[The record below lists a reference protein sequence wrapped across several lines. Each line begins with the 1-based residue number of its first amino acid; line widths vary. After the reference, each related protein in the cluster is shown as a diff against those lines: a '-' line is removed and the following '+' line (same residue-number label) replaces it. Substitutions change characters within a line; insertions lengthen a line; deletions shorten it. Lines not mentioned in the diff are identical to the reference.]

1 VFELLLGHST
11 WAYRS
16 GELAFARGWPAWLY
30 VVCLLAAVPLI
41 AASLWRYRHLT
52 PLRLAALGLLQLSF
66 YALLLALL
74 WRPVLNVEQIRERE
88 NVVAVL
94 VDNSGSM
101 QTGETPSRL
110 QQAVK
115 ALDGG
120 VLTALEHSS
129 MVRLFSFSDHAE
141 PVEALAQLGLGVAQ
155 TRIGDSLRSVLQM
168 ASSTPLA
175 AVVLVSDGAETGGS
189 LNEAAIAELTAFG
202 VPIHTVGLG
211 PEQLANDLE
220 LSQLNVA
227 AAATAGETLKAEV
240 SIRHQQQGSTRLRI
254 YDGGNLLAAEEIK
267 LSSATGVT
275 TRSVEFPAG
284 AAGLRDLRFT
294 LDTAEGET
302 NTVNNSR
309 RQVIDVTGRRRA
321 VLYIEGEPR
330 WEYKFIRRAAET
342 DSSLRLAS
350 LVRATPNRYYR
361 QGVTNAEEL
370 PDGFPHEPAELD
382 KFDAVVIGSLE
393 AAALNPAQHQA
404 LKDFVDRRGGSL
416 LMLAGRDGLGDG
428 GWGRVA
434 VAQIL
439 PAQLAGSGAQ
449 TYGSKVSRAR
459 LTVYGAES
467 PLGRLDTDAKRNQT
481 LWEGLPPLA
490 DLQML
495 GPLRPGA
502 VVLLEASAGEAT
514 YPLLVTQ
521 RYGRGSSYLLA
532 TASTW
537 RWQMR
542 LPHDDP
548 RHKLFWRQLLH
559 TLAAA
564 APARASLSSDRK
576 VFDDETQIPLEAE
589 IFDEQFRPIANAVV
603 QVHAVAEDGT
613 VVEQRLLPTS
623 TDTGGGHEDG
633 RYSAVLAA
641 PATGLYR
648 VDMTATVGKQE
659 VGSDTL
665 HLRRDDGVLENFETQ
680 QHRAL
685 LERLAQLTG
694 GRYWRPDDLK
704 DLPDAIRYS
713 KAGMLERQTLDLWN
727 IPLVFIVL
735 LLLKTGEWLLRRQ
748 WGRL

>member
-1 VFELLLGHST
+1 MFELLLGHSS

-16 GELAFARGWPAWLY
+16 GELAFARGWPLWLY
-30 VVCLLAAVPLI
+30 IVLLLAAVLLI

-52 PLRLAALGLLQLSF
+52 PLRLGCLGVLQLLF
-66 YALLLALL
+66 YGLLLALL
-74 WRPVLNVEQIRERE
+74 WRPVLNVERIRERE

-101 QTGETPSRL
+101 QAGETPSRL
-110 QQAVK
+110 AQATQ
-115 ALDGG
+115 ALDAG
-120 VLTALEHSS
+120 VLTSLARSS
-129 MVRLFSFSDHAE
+129 IVRLFSFSDHAD
-141 PVEALAQLGLGVAQ
+141 PVESLAQLGAGSAQ

-175 AVVLVSDGAETGGS
+175 AVVLVTDGAENGGS
-189 LNEAAIAELTAFG
+189 LSEAAISELTAFG
-202 VPIHTVGLG
+202 VPIHTVGVG
-211 PEQLANDLE
+211 PEQLSNDLE

-227 AAATAGETLKAEV
+227 AVATAGETLKAEV
-240 SIRHQQQGSTRLRI
+240 SIRHQQQASTRLRI

-275 TRSVEFPAG
+275 TRSIEFPAG
-284 AAGLRDLRFT
+284 TAGLRDLRFT
-294 LDTAEGET
+294 LDTAVGET

-361 QGVTNAEEL
+361 QGVANADEL
-370 PDGFPHEPAELD
+370 PDGFPKDPADLFA
-382 KFDAVVIGSLE
+382 FDAVVIGSLE
-393 AAALNPAQHQA
+393 AAALNPAQHQS

-434 VAQIL
+434 VASLL
-439 PAQLAGSGAQ
+439 PAQLSGSGTH

-467 PLGRLDTDAKRNQT
+467 PLGRLDTDARRNAE

-490 DLQML
+490 DLQTL

-502 VVLLEASAGEAT
+502 VVLLDALAGEAS

-521 RYGRGSSYLLA
+521 RYGRGASYLLA

-537 RWQMR
+537 RWAMR

-564 APARASLSSDRK
+564 APARASLSTDRK
-576 VFDDETQIPLEAE
+576 VYDDATQVPIEAE
-589 IFDEQFRPIANAVV
+589 IFDEQFRPVSDAVV

-623 TDTGGGHEDG
+623 TNTGGGHEDG
-633 RYSAVLAA
+633 RYSAVLAL

-648 VDMTATVGKQE
+648 VDMTAMAGKKE

-685 LERLAQLTG
+685 LERLAQQTG
-694 GRYWRPDDLK
+694 GRYWQPAALA

-713 KAGMLERQTLDLWN
+713 KAGMLERQTL
-727 IPLVFIVL
+727 
-735 LLLKTGEWLLRRQ
+735 
-748 WGRL
+748 